1 MLDGNG
7 DVKQKYLTL
16 PGDVLVT
23 IKTDSQ
29 SAGAT
34 TYSLP
39 NIHGDI
45 FATVNAD
52 GALMST
58 FMTGA
63 FGEQLPIQPAQPAG
77 ATAPSTT
84 PTNAADGTTYGYV
97 GQHEKMTD
105 IETSPIAGGIVQ
117 MGARVYIP
125 VLGRFLSIDAVE
137 GGTDNNYVY
146 VNDPVNDFDLDGNNW
161 LGDAW
166 NNTKKA
172 VVQGAKWAWK
182 NRETIAMVGSIAL
195 MVVPGVGP
203 AVAVA
208 RVAVLAHKGVVAAKL
223 GGAAVRIAGSSGG
236 KGAGAVFSNTIKS
249 IARNKS
255 ANCQFCGKAAR
266 EVDHVVP
273 RSRGGNNTIKNAQIL
288 CRTCNASKGARN
300 FPKKMQV
307 VKKVVWFANRI
318 FKK

>member
-39 NIHGDI
+39 NIHGDV

-63 FGEQLPIQPAQPAG
+63 FGEQLPVQPVQPAG
-77 ATAPSTT
+77 ATTPSAT
-84 PTNAADGTTYGYV
+84 PTNTANGTTYGYV

-105 IETSPIAGGIVQ
+105 TETSPIAGGIIQ

-125 VLGRFLSIDAVE
+125 ALGRFLSIDAVE
-137 GGTDNNYVY
+137 GGTDNNYAY
-146 VNDPVNDFDLDGNNW
+146 VNDPVNEFDLDG
-161 LGDAW
+161 
-166 NNTKKA
+166 KA
-172 VVQGAKWAWK
+172 GFFDNIRKGVQKAWK
-182 NRETIAMVGSIAL
+182 FVGKYADAIGTGLAIAG
-195 MVVPGVGP
+195 
-203 AVAVA
+203 
-208 RVAVLAHKGVVAAKL
+208 LAACVVATA
-223 GGAAVRIAGSSGG
+223 GVCAGVAIATAAAGAAVAAAQTRYQGGSWKKAAGAATVSLVTDKLMKPMKAVRWFGNARNYTTLSKALTKVPARQRLVSNIG
-236 KGAGAVFSNTIKS
+236 KGGVAWGASQSTQWAYS
-249 IARNKS
+249 
-255 ANCQFCGKAAR
+255 KAT
-266 EVDHVVP
+266 VYKY
-273 RSRGGNNTIKNAQIL
+273 N
-288 CRTCNASKGARN
+288 
-300 FPKKMQV
+300 PKTKR
-307 VKKVVWFANRI
+307 WYR
-318 FKK
+318 

>member
-39 NIHGDI
+39 NIHGDV

-77 ATAPSTT
+77 ATAPSAT

-105 IETSPIAGGIVQ
+105 TETSPIAGGIIQ
-117 MGARVYIP
+117 MGARVYLP
-125 VLGRFLSIDAVE
+125 VLGRFLQLDPVE
-137 GGTDNNYVY
+137 GGTDNNYAY
-146 VNDPVNDFDLDGNNW
+146 VNDPVNEFDLDG
-161 LGDAW
+161 
-166 NNTKKA
+166 KA
-172 VVQGAKWAWK
+172 GFFDNIRKGVQKAWK
-182 NRETIAMVGSIAL
+182 FVGKHADAIGTGLAIAG
-195 MVVPGVGP
+195 
-203 AVAVA
+203 
-208 RVAVLAHKGVVAAKL
+208 LAACVVATA
-223 GGAAVRIAGSSGG
+223 GVCAGVAIATAAAGAAVAAAQTRPNARDQLSQAKGLDDVIVRSQLQAQHLVHLFVAGGDHQDRHP
-236 KGAGAVFSNTIKS
+236 AAPRPQLTADVQ
-249 IARNKS
+249 AAYVR
-255 ANCQFCGKAAR
+255 KADI
-266 EVDHVVP
+266 E
-273 RSRGGNNTIKNAQIL
+273 
-288 CRTCNASKGARN
+288 
-300 FPKKMQV
+300 
-307 VKKVVWFANRI
+307 
-318 FKK
+318 